1 LTANSPT
8 GNNKS
13 SFIISYISNFSTA
26 ALDFC
31 VQNPPSQKYR
41 CLPVQQSRV
50 RQLLPLHLNV
60 LRTRPCRYPHYPQPR
75 RLPSSP
81 SSPPPLP
88 AEPQLKRP
96 LTHPLHHT
104 VLVSGSSIPALHAQ
118 PGLLTP
124 HSPTPP
130 LVSPPTIHGAAL
142 PATSAASSQV
152 DYDLEVRPLSDS
164 YVCSPENCQPP
175 QALDLG
181 AFITGTT
188 PNSTV
193 YSPLPL
199 PTGYFNLDPVIF
211 STHWGIFTG
220 KVPVTSY
227 SGAATST
234 PSSTQ
239 PGEFFHGEA
248 SWERDD

>member
-1 LTANSPT
+1 MSSGAAVPSSSTSSSTSQCPPYPSVSLPALPSASSASLISVQPTSSSSGAPTQTSAHTSTASYGFGFWLVYTCTPCPTRTANPT
-8 GNNKS
+8 FTYPAS
-13 SFIISYISNFSTA
+13 
-26 ALDFC
+26 
-31 VQNPPSQKYR
+31 
-41 CLPVQQSRV
+41 CLPA
-50 RQLLPLHLNV
+50 NY
-60 LRTRPCRYPHYPQPR
+60 TWGC
-75 RLPSSP
+75 
-81 SSPPPLP
+81 PPGYLC
-88 AEPQLKRP
+88 
-96 LTHPLHHT
+96 
-104 VLVSGSSIPALHAQ
+104 
-118 PGLLTP
+118 
-124 HSPTPP
+124 
-130 LVSPPTIHGAAL
+130 
-142 PATSAASSQV
+142 ASSQV
-152 DYDLEVRPLSDS
+152 DCDLEVGPLSDS

-175 QALDLG
+175 QPLDLG

-220 KVPVTSY
+220 NVPVTSY